1 MEKLNALGSEI
12 SGYKSDKIIGERE
25 LLSTKNK
32 MAESLLNGLGDDIKT
47 TLSTPT
53 DACYSNTNYLSVD
66 KRSKIRKLFDK
77 LIKVCN

>member
-12 SGYKSDKIIGERE
+12 SGYKSDKVIGERE

-47 TLSTPT
+47 TLSTP
-53 DACYSNTNYLSVD
+53 NVD

-77 LIKVCN
+77 LIRVCN

>member
-1 MEKLNALGSEI
+1 MEKLNAFGSEI
-12 SGYKSDKIIGERE
+12 SGYKSDKIICEKE
-25 LLSTKNK
+25 LQTTKNK

-53 DACYSNTNYLSVD
+53 VD

-77 LIKVCN
+77 LIRVCN

>member
-12 SGYKSDKIIGERE
+12 SGYKSDKVIGKRE

-47 TLSTPT
+47 TLSTPI
-53 DACYSNTNYLSVD
+53 VD
-66 KRSKIRKLFDK
+66 NRSKIRKLFDK
-77 LIKVCN
+77 LVRVCN

>member
-12 SGYKSDKIIGERE
+12 SGYKSDKVIGERE

-47 TLSTPT
+47 TLSTP
-53 DACYSNTNYLSVD
+53 NVD

>member
-1 MEKLNALGSEI
+1 MEKLNAFVSEI
-12 SGYKSDKIIGERE
+12 SGYKSDKVIGERE

-53 DACYSNTNYLSVD
+53 VD

-77 LIKVCN
+77 LIRVCN

>member
-12 SGYKSDKIIGERE
+12 SGYKSDKVISERE

-32 MAESLLNGLGDDIKT
+32 MAESLSNGLGDDIKT

-53 DACYSNTNYLSVD
+53 VD
-66 KRSKIRKLFDK
+66 NRSKIRKLFDK
-77 LIKVCN
+77 LIRVCN

>member
-1 MEKLNALGSEI
+1 
-12 SGYKSDKIIGERE
+12 
-25 LLSTKNK
+25 

-53 DACYSNTNYLSVD
+53 VD

-77 LIKVCN
+77 LIRVCN

>member
-12 SGYKSDKIIGERE
+12 SGYKSDKVIGERE

-53 DACYSNTNYLSVD
+53 VD

-77 LIKVCN
+77 FIRVCN

>member
-12 SGYKSDKIIGERE
+12 SGYKSDKAIGERE

-32 MAESLLNGLGDDIKT
+32 IAESLLNGLGDDIKT

-53 DACYSNTNYLSVD
+53 VD
-66 KRSKIRKLFDK
+66 KRSKIRKVFDK
-77 LIKVCN
+77 LIRVCN

>member
-1 MEKLNALGSEI
+1 MEKLNAFGSEI
-12 SGYKSDKIIGERE
+12 SGYKSDKVIGERE

-47 TLSTPT
+47 TLSTP
-53 DACYSNTNYLSVD
+53 NVD

-77 LIKVCN
+77 LIRVCN

>member
-12 SGYKSDKIIGERE
+12 SGYKSDKVIGERE

-53 DACYSNTNYLSVD
+53 VD
-66 KRSKIRKLFDK
+66 NRSKIRKLFDK
-77 LIKVCN
+77 LIRVCN